1 MTPNYEF
8 ISYKA
13 TPTDQYML
21 GVATVRLFGK
31 IILRYKHVKTK
42 DGTGDFFTSPSYTIT
57 ENTEKKYLNAFMLD
71 SRSDEELLM
80 EFVREGYRKSMQSQG
95 AFSSSASVFP
105 PAGAQSP
112 ASPEGFPF

>member
-13 TPTDQYML
+13 TPTDQYIL
-21 GVATVRLFGK
+21 GVATVRLLGK
-31 IILRYKHVKTK
+31 IVLRYKHVKTK

-57 ENTEKKYLNAFMLD
+57 EGLEKKFLSAFMLD

-80 EFVREGYRKSMQSQG
+80 DFIRDGYRKSLQS
-95 AFSSSASVFP
+95 SSQPFAQSASVYP
-105 PAGAQSP
+105 TQTTAIEQGL
-112 ASPEGFPF
+112 PF